1 MRRIVLAFATAI
13 GLAFAVVT
21 PAQATVQTDIWVQ
34 CPFTGLSAT
43 IDPIVEPG
51 GTSAHFHD
59 FFGNRAVTSTSTPDS
74 LRAGGAG
81 ATSCTTSTDTAAYWA
96 PTLIL
101 GPGETQTYGP
111 AGYPCA
117 TDAAG
122 LIACHYSYIRAY
134 YGLQSAA
141 PATLTVPPAEE
152 TVVGGNSEATGPQP
166 TAQISWSCGG
176 STAYEQ
182 YPYDCSG
189 SIKRSNAQDGV
200 IMRVILPRCWDGAGA
215 PQADFAYPLNNGLG
229 PKCPAGFPKVLPF
242 INIRFHT
249 GIVTPCPGMS
259 CPAGSQVAP
268 DFGFENADGTMKPW
282 YQAHGD
288 FMNGWQYA
296 PQDNPG
302 GLDDLIVDCLITVAS
317 CPVNPHTSP
326 TYNMPT

>member
-1 MRRIVLAFATAI
+1 MRRMVLAFAAAV
-13 GLAFAVVT
+13 GLALAVVT
-21 PAQATVQTDIWVQ
+21 PAQATVQTDIWIQ

-43 IDPIVEPG
+43 IDPIVDPG

-59 FFGNRAVTSTSTPDS
+59 FFGNRAVTSASTPDS

-81 ATSCTTSTDTAAYWA
+81 ATSCSTSTDTAAYWA
-96 PTLIL
+96 PTLVL

-122 LIACHYSYIRAY
+122 LAACHYSYIRAY

-141 PATLTVPPAEE
+141 PAKLTVPPAEE
-152 TVVGGNSEATGPQP
+152 AVVGGNSEATGPQP
-166 TAQISWSCGG
+166 TAQVSWSCGG

-189 SIKRSNAQDGV
+189 SIKLSNAQDGV

-215 PQADFAYPLNNGLG
+215 AQADFAYPLNNGLG
-229 PKCPAGFPKVLPF
+229 PKCPAGFPEVLPF

-302 GLDDLIVDCLITVAS
+302 GLDDLIVDCLITAAS

-326 TYNMPT
+326 IYSMPS